1 VKDEQE
7 LSALI
12 MGEASI
18 ADLTRFSTDPAGK
31 ATASKGGC
39 AFVISRGASDHGNF
53 MAKNQAK

>member
-1 VKDEQE
+1 MKDEQE

-18 ADLTRFSTDPAGK
+18 VDLTRFSTDPEGK

-39 AFVISRGASDHGNF
+39 AFVIS
-53 MAKNQAK
+53 